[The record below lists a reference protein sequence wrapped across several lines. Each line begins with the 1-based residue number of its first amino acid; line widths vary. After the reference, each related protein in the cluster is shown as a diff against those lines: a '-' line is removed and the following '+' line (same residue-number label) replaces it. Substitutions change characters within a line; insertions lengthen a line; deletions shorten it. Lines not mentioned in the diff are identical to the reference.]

1 METLLRK
8 QKLKN
13 GLVVEF
19 HDLSNRYFGD
29 YHRVLIEARCR
40 IPVSPSFISTGPEL
54 EGALA
59 DLGGEVHYT
68 HVLEKMGVPGDERER
83 TRNLLIDGYLR
94 SAVFYLESPRFALR
108 VVALELEKRRKGG
121 RRLCLVGK

>member
-13 GLVVEF
+13 GLVLEF

-29 YHRVLIEARCR
+29 YYRVLIEARCR
-40 IPVSPSFISTGPEL
+40 IPVSPSLFSSAAEL

-59 DLGGEVHYT
+59 ALGGEVLFT
-68 HVLEKMGVPGDERER
+68 HSLEKMGVPGDEAER
-83 TRNLLIDGYLR
+83 TRHLLIDGYLR
-94 SAVFYLESPRFALR
+94 SAVSYLESPRFPVR

-121 RRLCLVGK
+121 RRVCLVGK